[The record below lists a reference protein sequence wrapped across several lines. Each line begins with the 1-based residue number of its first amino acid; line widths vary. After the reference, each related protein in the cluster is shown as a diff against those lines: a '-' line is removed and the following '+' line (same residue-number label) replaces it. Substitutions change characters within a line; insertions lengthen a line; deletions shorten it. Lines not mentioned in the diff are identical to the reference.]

1 VMILRAVF
9 WLSFAFVAY
18 VYFGYPVVL
27 MIWRRIAARPVKK
40 EYWEPAVTL
49 VIAAHNERQRIEA
62 KLKNCF
68 ALDYPKGKLQILV
81 SLDGPT
87 DGSELVVWKYA
98 QQGVET
104 VLSKKHCGKAAA
116 LNRAL
121 RRAKGEIVVF
131 ADVRQAFAR
140 SAIRELVANFAD
152 KDVGA
157 VSGELVLV
165 DGFANEAR
173 TDVGLY
179 WRYEKALR
187 SMESEI
193 HSIAGATGAIYA
205 IRRELYEDLPQ
216 DTILDDVLTPM
227 RIVFKG
233 KRTVFE
239 PRAKAYDHVACCAG
253 AEYGRKV
260 RTLCGNYQLLCGLP
274 GAFSPRQNPIFVQFV
289 SHKAGR
295 LLVPWALLAMFF
307 TNLFM
312 LHDFYAVAFALQA
325 AWYALAVI
333 GYVASKRDV
342 VPSVLIPDESKR
354 AA

>member
-1 VMILRAVF
+1 VTILPIVF

-18 VYFGYPVVL
+18 VYLGYPVVL
-27 MIWRRIAARPVKK
+27 MLWRRIAARPVKK

-87 DGSELVVWKYA
+87 DGSEFVVWKYA

-104 VLSKKHCGKAAA
+104 VLSKKHCGKAVA

-131 ADVRQAFAR
+131 GDVRQAFAR

-165 DGFANEAR
+165 DGLANEAR

-205 IRRELYEDLPQ
+205 IRRKLYEDLPQ

-239 PRAKAYDHVACCAG
+239 PRAKAYDHVACCAS

-260 RTLCGNYQLLCGLP
+260 RTLCGNYQLLRGLP
-274 GAFSPRQNPIFVQFV
+274 GAFSPWRNPIFIQFI

-295 LLVPWALLAMFF
+295 LLVPWALLALFL

-312 LHDFYAVAFALQA
+312 LHGAYAVTFVFQA
-325 AWYALAVI
+325 AWYALAAT
-333 GYVASKRDV
+333 GYVLSKRDV